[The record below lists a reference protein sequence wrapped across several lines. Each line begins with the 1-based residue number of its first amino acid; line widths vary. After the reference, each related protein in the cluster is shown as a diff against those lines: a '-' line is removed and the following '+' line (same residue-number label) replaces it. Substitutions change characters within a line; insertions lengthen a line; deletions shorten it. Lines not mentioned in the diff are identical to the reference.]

1 MARFLSHHACR
12 TPRLNASSLNSPQIV
27 PQGLN
32 NYSGWMT
39 SSKCVLR
46 HNSDAA
52 LQTAQI
58 VGIQLVN
65 G

>member
-1 MARFLSHHACR
+1 MARFLSH
-12 TPRLNASSLNSPQIV
+12 TPAARPRPNASSPISLQIA

-32 NYSGWMT
+32 NYSGGMT
-39 SSKCVLR
+39 SSKCAMR
-46 HNSDAA
+46 HARDAA

-58 VGIQLVN
+58 AGNQLVN